1 MVRRKDPF
9 WMHAKDLKNGRFSCN
24 FCNRDFAG
32 GISRIK
38 AHLSGVKGR
47 NIQICENIS
56 QFQSQSQDA
65 GPSTKRAKNVVVSN
79 NILEGGSFSGSS
91 SLHMP
96 NLCEGQDKSTVDQQL
111 VKFLMSEGI
120 HLSTIELPFFINF
133 VNGVAEHGPGYK
145 LPCCLTIESKLK
157 PNIKKEVE
165 EYVENVINESSKT
178 GCTLTS
184 ERLNCEFAF
193 EIFAYTQIGMACIC
207 MQFDKCHFET
217 TLSSIFKFINPGD
230 VVQFIEH
237 GWSTLD
243 EIERSKYHYV
253 TQNT

>member
-1 MVRRKDPF
+1 LEY
-9 WMHAKDLKNGRFSCN
+9 AKNLKNGRFSCN

-38 AHLSGVKGR
+38 AHLSGVRGR

-79 NILEGGSFSGSS
+79 NILEGESLSGSS
-91 SLHMP
+91 SLHMS
-96 NLCEGQDKSTVDQQL
+96 NLCEGQDEYTVDPQL
-111 VKFLMSEGI
+111 VKFLMLEGI
-120 HLSTIELPFFINF
+120 HFGAIKSPFFIKF

-145 LPCCLTIESKLK
+145 LPYCLTIKSELV

-178 GCTLTS
+178 GCTLMAIIK
-184 ERLNCEFAF
+184 ERLDF
-193 EIFAYTQIGMACIC
+193 EGSVLEVFAYTRIGMACIKTF
-207 MQFDKCHFET
+207 MPFDIHCDFET
-217 TLSSIFKFINPGD
+217 TVSSIFNSIEPRH
-230 VVQFIEH
+230 VVQFI
-237 GWSTLD
+237 LD
-243 EIERSKYHYV
+243 DFSHHSHKMSFV
-253 TQNT
+253 